1 MHLLLSSPSL
11 VDTVVLQ
18 RGLNIFPVNI
28 SIFMGI
34 RSSSILNIR
43 EIVLHSFSTKSNL
56 LHITFYFHVEL
67 LYFKSGNSQS
77 VCLKVVS
84 ISIYIFSERTGYML
98 VCIIYILVSP
108 FTGNFL
114 KKVKQLTLFL
124 GRFFLVQYSSM
135 VKIWR
140 KIVIF
145 LFRTGGDGPH
155 YNHHWASQV
164 FL

>member
-43 EIVLHSFSTKSNL
+43 EIILHSFSTKSNL

-114 KKVKQLTLFL
+114 FL
-124 GRFFLVQYSSM
+124 GRFFLVHYSSV

-145 LFRTGGDGPH
+145 LFCTGGDGPH